1 MNINQVREELHKL
14 IDEIDDLYVLNG
26 LYRNLAAEKRH
37 KAEYDKEQAAKNA
50 KASARRTKRGE

>member
-26 LYRNLAAEKRH
+26 LYRNLAAEKRQ
-37 KAEYDKEQAAKNA
+37 KDIYDKEQTAKNGRL
-50 KASARRTKRGE
+50 STRRTKR